1 MNYKWIAVIL
11 MVVIYLYR
19 MLISV
24 LSLLSEKNPIPENV
38 SDVYD
43 KETYLKWR
51 EYHAETNRFGMISFS
66 VSMFVSVLLLVFN
79 VYAVFANLF
88 PDGVFWQTFSVIL
101 VSSLASLIDIPFSWY
116 DTMVI
121 EEKYGFNKTT
131 AKTFWADQVKT
142 FIISLFIITG
152 IGCLLFVL
160 HRLFGDWLIPAFA
173 VIMTALVLLIA
184 FLYPFLS
191 RIFNKFTPL
200 EDGELRDKLTAL
212 LEKNG
217 YKVREINVMD
227 ASRRTTKSNAYF
239 SGFGK
244 MKTIVLYDTLIETLT
259 PDEICAVFAHELGH
273 GLHGDTI
280 KNHILTFF
288 QMAMLAVFAWFTL
301 HTVEIFT
308 DFGFDGI
315 NYGFAL
321 LMIIGLEFPLVSPLA
336 ALITNYFS
344 RKAEYAA
351 DAHAVKEGYG
361 EQLITSL
368 KSLAKENYA
377 NLSPSPIIVKLEY
390 SHPTLS
396 QRIDAIRKLSS

>member
-11 MVVIYLYR
+11 MIVIYLYR
-19 MLISV
+19 MMISV

-66 VSMFVSVLLLVFN
+66 VSMFVSVMLLVFN

-88 PDGVFWQTFSVIL
+88 PDGVFLQTFSVIL
-101 VSSLASLIDIPFSWY
+101 VSSLVSLIDIPFSWY

-142 FIISLFIITG
+142 FIISLFIFTG

-244 MKTIVLYDTLIETLT
+244 MKTIVLYDTLIEALT

-273 GLHGDTI
+273 GLHGDTL

-321 LMIIGLEFPLVSPLA
+321 LMIIGLEFPLVSPLS

-344 RKAEYAA
+344 RRAEYAA

-361 EQLITSL
+361 EQLIISL

-396 QRIDAIRKLSS
+396 QRIDAIRKHSS

>member
-11 MVVIYLYR
+11 MIVIYLYR
-19 MLISV
+19 MMISV

-88 PDGVFWQTFSVIL
+88 PDGMFWQTFSVIL

-152 IGCLLFVL
+152 IGCLLFAL

-273 GLHGDTI
+273 GLHGDTL

-308 DFGFDGI
+308 DFGFAGI

-344 RKAEYAA
+344 RRAEYAA

-396 QRIDAIRKLSS
+396 QRIDAIRNHSS

>member
-11 MVVIYLYR
+11 MIVIYLYR
-19 MLISV
+19 MMISV
-24 LSLLSEKNPIPENV
+24 LSLMSEKNPIPENV

-131 AKTFWADQVKT
+131 AKIFWADQVKT

-244 MKTIVLYDTLIETLT
+244 MKTIVLYDTLIEVLT

-273 GLHGDTI
+273 GLHGDTL

-301 HTVEIFT
+301 PTVEIFT
-308 DFGFDGI
+308 DFGFAGI

-344 RKAEYAA
+344 RRAEYAA

-396 QRIDAIRKLSS
+396 QRIDAIRKHSS